1 MLSIIG
7 GDIELQDSR
16 SIVLLSKIAA
26 SIPPPHVDGL
36 IVVTSGYYTGYTQY
50 IASQINGRSKPLQGR
65 KYKLIGMP
73 TWNDLAGKDTL
84 LIGADGVSYS

>member
-7 GDIELQDSR
+7 GDVEIQDSR

-36 IVVTSGYYTGYTQY
+36 IVVTSGYHAGYTQY
-50 IASQINGRSKPLQGR
+50 IASEINGRSKPIQGR

-73 TWNDLAGKDTL
+73 TWNDLSGKDNL
-84 LIGADGVSYS
+84 LVGPDGVS